1 MRVIDV
7 GCWVIIGGLVNSV
20 DFCYSFS
27 FVLYVV
33 FCVCFDC
40 LSCTAYACWFS
51 CCCLVWCL
59 FAVFGLLRFCGV

>member
-1 MRVIDV
+1 MVWLIVLIFVILFRLFYML
-7 GCWVIIGGLVNSV
+7 C
-20 DFCYSFS
+20 
-27 FVLYVV
+27 

-59 FAVFGLLRFCGV
+59 FAVFGLLRFCDI